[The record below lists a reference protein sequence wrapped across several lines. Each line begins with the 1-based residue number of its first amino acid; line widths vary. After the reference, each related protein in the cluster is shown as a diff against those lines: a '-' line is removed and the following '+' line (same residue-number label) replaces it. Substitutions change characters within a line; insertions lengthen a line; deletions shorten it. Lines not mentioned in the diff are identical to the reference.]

1 MGLDLFPKSGT
12 LPPAQMER
20 LFATYLIETPLAV
33 EQAAAVLAGEQSSG
47 TFVAVPG
54 ETEELKSRF
63 AARVEK
69 ITPLETVTSP
79 SLPGAKSVSGKFQH
93 AEVVVSWSVEN
104 FGFNLP
110 TLVSTIQGNLYELSQ
125 FTGLKLMDLE
135 LPPSFAK
142 HFRGPK
148 FGVAGT
154 RRLTGVG
161 APNSD
166 SARFNATSQHADS
179 EIGAPPPQR
188 PLIGTIIKPSIG
200 LSPQQT
206 AALVKTLAEAG
217 IDFIKDDELMADPPH
232 SPFDERVDAIMRVI
246 NAHAERTGKK
256 VMYAF
261 NVSDELD
268 AMQRHYEKI
277 VRSGGTCA
285 MISLNSVGLSG
296 AKKICD
302 HGALAIHGHRNG
314 WGMLNRHP
322 LLGIEFPAYQK
333 LWRLAGVDQLHVNG
347 IGNKFWES
355 DDSVVRS
362 IEACAKPLFPDS
374 VAADVSRRISSE
386 SQRGLTSTVTNADKN
401 FSVLPVVSSGQW
413 GGQACETFRRTK
425 TVDLLYMAGG
435 GIMAHPDGPAAG
447 VRSLQKWWAA
457 AVEGLTLAAALA
469 KYPELNKSAGKFGK
483 AN

>member
-1 MGLDLFPKSGT
+1 MN
-12 LPPAQMER
+12 PPVER
-20 LFATYLIETPLAV
+20 IQATYFIETPLPV
-33 EQAAAVLAGEQSSG
+33 DQAAATLAGEQSSA

-54 ETEELKSRF
+54 ETEELKQRF

-69 ITPLETVTSP
+69 ITPLEIVTSP
-79 SLPGAKSVSGKFQH
+79 SLPGAQSATGKFQR
-93 AEVVVSWSVEN
+93 AEVVVSWSLEN
-104 FGFNLP
+104 MGYNLP
-110 TLVSTIQGNLYELSQ
+110 TLVSTLQGNLYEITA
-125 FTGLKLMDLE
+125 FTGLKLRSLE
-135 LPPSFAK
+135 LPPSFAH

-148 FGVAGT
+148 FGVAGCRT
-154 RRLTGVG
+154 LTGVQG
-161 APNSD
+161 
-166 SARFNATSQHADS
+166 
-179 EIGAPPPQR
+179 R

-200 LSPQQT
+200 MTPQQT
-206 AALVKTLAEAG
+206 ADLVKTLANAG
-217 IDFIKDDELMADPPH
+217 IDFVKDDELMANPPH

-246 NAHAERTGKK
+246 NEHADRTGKK

-268 AMQRHYEKI
+268 AMQRHYEK
-277 VRSGGTCA
+277 VVSSGGTCA

-302 HGALAIHGHRNG
+302 QGALAIHGHRNG

-322 LLGIEFPAYQK
+322 LLGIEFPAYQV

-347 IGNKFWES
+347 IANKFWES

-362 IEACAKPLFPDS
+362 MDACAKPLFP
-374 VAADVSRRISSE
+374 VGGCVRANAADTNSPG
-386 SQRGLTSTVTNADKN
+386 SQEHSHE

-413 GGQACETFRRTK
+413 GGQACETFRRTR

-447 VRSLQKWWAA
+447 VRSLQKWWEA
-457 AVEGLTLAAALA
+457 AVEGLTLEQAAER
-469 KYPELNKSAGKFGK
+469 YPELRKSVEKFGK
-483 AN
+483 K

>member
-1 MGLDLFPKSGT
+1 
-12 LPPAQMER
+12 MER
-20 LFATYLIETPLAV
+20 IFATYLIETPLDVA
-33 EQAAAVLAGEQSSG
+33 QAAATLAGEQSSG

-54 ETEELKSRF
+54 ETEELKQRF

-69 ITPLETVTSP
+69 ISVLDSVSTP
-79 SLPGAKSVSGKFQH
+79 SLPGTKSASGKFQR
-93 AEVVVSWSVEN
+93 AEVVVSWSLEN
-104 FGFNLP
+104 VGYNLP
-110 TLVSTIQGNLYELSQ
+110 TLVSTIQGNLYEITA

-135 LPPSFAK
+135 LPSSFAQ

-148 FGVAGT
+148 FGVTGC
-154 RRLTGVG
+154 RKLTNVE
-161 APNSD
+161 D
-166 SARFNATSQHADS
+166 
-179 EIGAPPPQR
+179 R

-200 LSPQQT
+200 LTPQQT
-206 AALVKTLAEAG
+206 ADLVKVLCEAG
-217 IDFIKDDELMADPPH
+217 IDFIKDDELMANPPH
-232 SPFDERVDAIMRVI
+232 SPFDERVDAIMHVI
-246 NAHAERTGKK
+246 NAHTDRTGKK

-277 VRSGGTCA
+277 ISAGGTSA

-302 HGALAIHGHRNG
+302 NGALVIHGHRNG
-314 WGMLNRHP
+314 WGVLNRHP

-333 LWRLAGVDQLHVNG
+333 LWRLAGVDQIHVNG
-347 IGNKFWES
+347 IANKFWES

-362 IEACAKPLFPDS
+362 IEACAKPLL
-374 VAADVSRRISSE
+374 
-386 SQRGLTSTVTNADKN
+386 GGM
-401 FSVLPVVSSGQW
+401 SVLPVVSSGQW

-457 AVEGLTLAAALA
+457 AVEDLTMEQAVA
-469 KYPELNKSAGKFGK
+469 KYPELKISVEKFGK
-483 AN
+483 KSG